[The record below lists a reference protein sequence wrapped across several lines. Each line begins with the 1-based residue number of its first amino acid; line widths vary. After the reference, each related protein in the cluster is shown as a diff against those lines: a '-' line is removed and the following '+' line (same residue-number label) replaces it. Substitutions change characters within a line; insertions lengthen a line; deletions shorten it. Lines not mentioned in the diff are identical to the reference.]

1 MAYIRKIKTKDGVKY
16 AEVKSVKIGNK
27 FVQKHIRYIGKMS
40 KQLFLMKEKKEYRF
54 MRQLEIIKN
63 LDAGK
68 NKFDVAIIY
77 EVSVKT
83 VENIE
88 KRFKKDGV
96 KGLIHT
102 RSSNVETVKVSTPE
116 QAAIITDIVQHPN
129 KTIKEIKK
137 DVGAKA
143 PVSVIKKLIFP
154 VLNHL
159 KLKKKVVLE
168 IK

>member
-1 MAYIRKIKTKDGVKY
+1 MAYIRKIKTKDGIKY
-16 AEVKSVKIGNK
+16 AEVEGVRVGNK

-40 KQLFLMKEKKEYRF
+40 KQLFLMKGKKEYKI

-68 NKFDVAIIY
+68 NKFDIATIY
-77 EVSVKT
+77 GVSAKT

-88 KRFKKDGV
+88 KRFEKDGV

-102 RSSNVETVKVSTPE
+102 RSSNIETVKVSTPE
-116 QAAIITDIVQHPN
+116 QAAIITDVVQHPD
-129 KTIKEIKK
+129 KTIKEIKE
-137 DVGAKA
+137 DLGAKA
-143 PVSVIKKLIFP
+143 PISVIKKLISP
-154 VLNHL
+154 VLNYL
-159 KLKKKVVLE
+159 KFKKKIMLE

>member
-1 MAYIRKIKTKDGVKY
+1 MVYVRKIKTKDGTKY
-16 AEVKSVKIGNK
+16 AEVEGVRIGNK

-40 KQLFLMKEKKEYRF
+40 KQLFLMKGKKEYKF

-68 NKFDVAIIY
+68 NKFDIATIY

-88 KRFKKDGV
+88 KRFEKDGV

-116 QAAIITDIVQHPN
+116 QAAIITDAVLHPT
-129 KTIKEIKK
+129 KTPREIKE
-137 DVGAKA
+137 DN
-143 PVSVIKKLIFP
+143 SVKITINEIKKLISP
-154 VLNHL
+154 LAESI
-159 KLKKKVVLE
+159 KLKKKLLLE
-168 IK
+168 IE